1 MERDNKWVKPIIE
14 AERIIKGDMPGD
26 KIQIGESHILRADTI
41 YPFISAFLNNRGR
54 KKTVISVFGGSGV
67 GKSEIGSLL
76 ASYCRE
82 ASYPAYVLSGDNY
95 PYRIPSQNDAERL
108 NVYRSAALTAM
119 SRDNDFCNNWD
130 RQIHKKWYS
139 CEDADPDFQ
148 TEPGM
153 KNYQKA
159 GRDALSSY
167 LGSDREI
174 DFNLLN
180 SIIEDFKNRKDTI
193 ALKRMGR
200 IPEDIHFEAV
210 DFRSVE
216 VLIIEWTHGNNP
228 VLKGVDF
235 PVFLYSTPE
244 ETLAHRLSR
253 GRDKGVDNPF
263 TKLVLHLEQ
272 ERLNKYAQSAQLI
285 VTKTGEIISPGD
297 IDKGE

>member
-1 MERDNKWVKPIIE
+1 MERDNKWVKPIVE
-14 AERIIKGDMPGD
+14 ADRIVKGDMPGD

-41 YPFISAFLNNRGR
+41 YPYISAFLKNRGR
-54 KKTVISVFGGSGV
+54 TKTVISVFGGSGV

-76 ASYCRE
+76 ASYCNE

-95 PYRIPSQNDAERL
+95 PYRIPLQNDAERL
-108 NVYRSAALTAM
+108 NVYRSAALAAM

-130 RQIHKKWYS
+130 RLIHKKWSS

-148 TEPGM
+148 SEPGM
-153 KNYQKA
+153 KNYQEA
-159 GRDALSSY
+159 GRDALSGF
-167 LGSDREI
+167 LGSEREI

-180 SIIEDFKNRKDTI
+180 SIIGDFKNGKDKI
-193 ALKRMGR
+193 VLKRMGR
-200 IPEDIHFEAV
+200 VQEDIHFEAI

-228 VLKGVDF
+228 ALKGVDF

-272 ERLNKYAQSAQLI
+272 ERLNKYAQSARLI
-285 VTKTGEIISPGD
+285 VTKTGEVISYED
-297 IDKGE
+297 IEKGE